1 MLQSLKQD
9 FFYLVLVW
17 ILQEDLPRRS
27 QDEIRCGKNLPG
39 GSNWEEKGREP
50 EEVGQAS
57 DCDATLTVYLGGR
70 EEEAGMK
77 SQTAVQG

>member
-27 QDEIRCGKNLPG
+27 QNGIRCGKNLLG
-39 GSNWEEKGREP
+39 EVTERRRAGSQRKWVRL
-50 EEVGQAS
+50 QAVM
-57 DCDATLTVYLGGR
+57 LP
-70 EEEAGMK
+70 
-77 SQTAVQG
+77 